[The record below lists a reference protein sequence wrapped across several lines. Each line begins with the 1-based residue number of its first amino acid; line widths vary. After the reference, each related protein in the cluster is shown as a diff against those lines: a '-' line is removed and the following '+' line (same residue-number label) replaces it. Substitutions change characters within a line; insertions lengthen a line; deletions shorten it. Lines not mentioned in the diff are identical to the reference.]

1 MNLLILVVDD
11 EPDVELVSPAI
22 WRELLRGPFGH
33 GVRSVRADALE
44 HIVATKDRSLILI
57 LIGRG

>member
-1 MNLLILVVDD
+1 LAM
-11 EPDVELVSPAI
+11 EFAQS
-22 WRELLRGPFGH
+22 GP
-33 GVRSVRADALE
+33 DALE